1 MEENEYIE
9 DSQFLNESIMNYST
23 DYPDDEVLRDSA
35 EGELSESTDDDLENE
50 IDPDASELDVNPFNP
65 EDISI
70 VTNQM
75 AMEGLVRRFLQNSI
89 VLNPDFQRKEVWDIK
104 KKSQLIESLM
114 LKIPLPMFYMQSD
127 EDGILTV
134 VDGLQRLSTIR
145 DFVLGKDYLTIL
157 KEDNT
162 RREELR
168 GMGFKLKGLVFWSEF
183 EGKQFYQLPAKLQNR
198 ILEAQVQVT
207 VINPTTPEVVR
218 RNIFKRINTGG
229 IQLNSQEIRNAIY
242 AGEATVLLNDLAK
255 VDSFNQVMG
264 KSVNRLRMQDKEL
277 ILRFLSFLIRDY
289 KDYTRTV
296 TADMWL
302 GDTMIILN
310 AMKDLDKI
318 DYRRLSNWKTKE
330 PIRVRNLSK
339 ERITEYFDK
348 AMRRN
353 HLFFGENAFRKSFG
367 DQPKS
372 PINRSLFETWAF
384 IMGKYTDDEFDRL
397 YSNRDAFMQEYETI
411 LNDHD
416 FVLAISRHAMNHPDL
431 RKRFQT
437 LIDLTDKYAK

>member
-1 MEENEYIE
+1 MEENKYYYNVDENIDNQVSE
-9 DSQFLNESIMNYST
+9 RTDSE
-23 DYPDDEVLRDSA
+23 
-35 EGELSESTDDDLENE
+35 LENE
-50 IDPDASELDVNPFNP
+50 IDPEANDLDINPFNP

-75 AMEGLVRRFLQNSI
+75 AMDGLIRRFLQNSI
-89 VLNPDFQRKEVWDIK
+89 VLNPDFQRNQVWDIK

-114 LKIPLPMFYMQSD
+114 LKIPLPMFYVQSD

-145 DFVLGKDYLTIL
+145 DFVLGEEYMNLKKD
-157 KEDNT
+157 DGT

-168 GMGFKLKGLVFWSEF
+168 GMGFKLKGLEFWSEY
-183 EGKQFYQLPAKLQNR
+183 EGKQFYQLPPKLQNR

-207 VINPTTPEVVR
+207 VIHPTTPEVVR

-242 AGEATVLLNDLAK
+242 AGDATKLLNELSNI
-255 VDSFNQVMG
+255 DSFNQVMG
-264 KSVNRLRMQDKEL
+264 NSVNRLRMQDKEL

-289 KDYTRTV
+289 RDYTRTV

-310 AMKDLDKI
+310 AMYDLTQI
-318 DYRRLSNWKTKE
+318 DYRRLSNWKSKE
-330 PIRVRNLSK
+330 PIKVK
-339 ERITEYFDK
+339 TMPKDRIMEYFDN
-348 AMRRN
+348 AMKRCYRI
-353 HLFFGENAFRKSFG
+353 FGEHAFRKSFAG
-367 DQPKS
+367 QTKS

-384 IMGKYTDDEFDRL
+384 IMGRYTDEEFERL
-397 YSNRDAFMQEYETI
+397 MENRLAFMQEYEQV
-411 LNDHD
+411 LNDQD
-416 FVLAISRHAMNHPDL
+416 FELAISRHAMNHPDL
-431 RKRFQT
+431 RRRFQT
-437 LIDLTDKYAK
+437 LIDLTDKYAM

>member
-1 MEENEYIE
+1 MEENKLYY
-9 DSQFLNESIMNYST
+9 DL
-23 DYPDDEVLRDSA
+23 DDELKEQA
-35 EGELSESTDDDLENE
+35 SECRESGLENE
-50 IDPDASELDVNPFNP
+50 IDPEANELDINPFNP

-75 AMEGLVRRFLQNSI
+75 AMDGLVRRFLQGSI
-89 VLNPDFQRKEVWDIK
+89 VLNPDFQRNEVWDMK
-104 KKSQLIESLM
+104 KRSQLIESLM
-114 LKIPLPMFYMQSD
+114 LKIPLPMFYVQSD

-145 DFVLGKDYLTIL
+145 DFVLGEDYLNL
-157 KEDNT
+157 KKDDGT

-168 GMGFKLKGLVFWSEF
+168 GMGFKLKGLEFWSDY
-183 EGKQFYQLPAKLQNR
+183 EGKQFYQLPPKLQNR

-207 VINPTTPEVVR
+207 VIHPTTPEVVR

-242 AGEATVLLNDLAK
+242 AGPATNLLNELSNI
-255 VDSFNQVMG
+255 DSFNKVMG
-264 KSVNRLRMQDKEL
+264 NSVNRLRMQDKEL

-289 KDYTRTV
+289 KEYTRTV

-310 AMKDLDKI
+310 AMQDLSQI
-318 DYRRLSNWKTKE
+318 DYRRLSNWRSKE
-330 PIRVRNLSK
+330 PIKVRTMTK
-339 ERITEYFDK
+339 DRILQYFDK
-348 AMRRN
+348 AMKRN
-353 HLFFGENAFRKSFG
+353 YEIFGEHAFRKSFAG
-367 DQPKS
+367 QTKS

-384 IMGKYTDDEFDRL
+384 IMGRYTDEEFVRL
-397 YSNRDAFMQEYETI
+397 CENRRAFMQEYARV
-411 LNDHD
+411 LNNPD
-416 FVLAISRHAMNHPDL
+416 FELAISRHAMNHPDL
-431 RKRFQT
+431 RRRFQT

>member
-1 MEENEYIE
+1 MEENKY
-9 DSQFLNESIMNYST
+9 NYKL
-23 DYPDDEVLRDSA
+23 DDDQNISPTKCQE
-35 EGELSESTDDDLENE
+35 DDLENE
-50 IDPDASELDVNPFNP
+50 IDPEANDLDINPFNP

-75 AMEGLVRRFLQNSI
+75 AMDGLVRRFLQGSI
-89 VLNPDFQRKEVWDIK
+89 VLNPDFQRNEVWDPK

-114 LKIPLPMFYMQSD
+114 LKIPLPMFYVQSD

-145 DFVLGKDYLTIL
+145 DFVLGEDYLNFKT
-157 KEDNT
+157 DDGS

-168 GMGFKLKGLVFWSEF
+168 GMGFKLKGLEFWSDY
-183 EGKQFYQLPAKLQNR
+183 EGKQFYQLPPKLQNR

-207 VINPTTPEVVR
+207 VIHPTTPEVVR

-242 AGEATVLLNDLAK
+242 AGPATELLNELSNI
-255 VDSFNQVMG
+255 DSFNRVMG
-264 KSVNRLRMQDKEL
+264 NSVNRLRMQDKEL

-289 KDYTRTV
+289 KEYTRTV

-310 AMKDLDKI
+310 AMDDLTKI
-318 DYRRLSNWKTKE
+318 DYRRLSNWKSKE
-330 PIRVRNLSK
+330 PIKVRTMTK
-339 ERITEYFDK
+339 ERILYYFDK
-348 AMRRN
+348 AMKRN
-353 HLFFGENAFRKSFG
+353 HEIFGDHAFRKSFAG
-367 DQPKS
+367 QTKS

-384 IMGKYTDDEFDRL
+384 IMGRYTDEEFGRL
-397 YSNRDAFMQEYETI
+397 CDNRWAFMKEYEGV
-411 LNDHD
+411 LNDSD
-416 FVLAISRHAMNHPDL
+416 FELAISRHAMNHPDL

>member
-1 MEENEYIE
+1 MEENKLYY
-9 DSQFLNESIMNYST
+9 DL
-23 DYPDDEVLRDSA
+23 DDELKEQA
-35 EGELSESTDDDLENE
+35 SECRESGLENE
-50 IDPDASELDVNPFNP
+50 IDPEANELDINPFNP

-75 AMEGLVRRFLQNSI
+75 AMDGLVRRFLQGSI
-89 VLNPDFQRKEVWDIK
+89 VLNPDFQRNEVWDMK
-104 KKSQLIESLM
+104 KRSQLIESLM
-114 LKIPLPMFYMQSD
+114 LKIPLPMFYVQSD

-145 DFVLGKDYLTIL
+145 DFVLGEDYLNM
-157 KEDNT
+157 KKDDGT

-168 GMGFKLKGLVFWSEF
+168 GMGFKLKGLEFWSDY
-183 EGKQFYQLPAKLQNR
+183 EGKQFYQLPPKLQNR

-207 VINPTTPEVVR
+207 VIHPTTPEVVR

-242 AGEATVLLNDLAK
+242 AGPATNLLNELSNIG
-255 VDSFNQVMG
+255 SFNKVMG
-264 KSVNRLRMQDKEL
+264 NSVNRLRMQDKEL

-289 KDYTRTV
+289 KEYTRTV

-310 AMKDLDKI
+310 AMQDLSQI
-318 DYRRLSNWKTKE
+318 DYRRLSNWRSKE
-330 PIRVRNLSK
+330 PIKVRTMTK
-339 ERITEYFDK
+339 DRILQYFDK
-348 AMRRN
+348 AMKRN
-353 HLFFGENAFRKSFG
+353 YEIFGEHAFRKSFAG
-367 DQPKS
+367 QTKS

-384 IMGKYTDDEFDRL
+384 IMGRYTDKEFERL
-397 YSNRDAFMQEYETI
+397 MENRSAFMQEYEGV
-411 LNDHD
+411 LNDSE
-416 FVLAISRHAMNHPDL
+416 FELAISRHAMNHPDL
-431 RKRFQT
+431 RRRFQT

>member
-1 MEENEYIE
+1 MEENKLYY
-9 DSQFLNESIMNYST
+9 DL
-23 DYPDDEVLRDSA
+23 DDELKEQA
-35 EGELSESTDDDLENE
+35 SECRESGLENE
-50 IDPDASELDVNPFNP
+50 IDPEANELDINPFNP

-75 AMEGLVRRFLQNSI
+75 AMDGLVRRFLQGSI
-89 VLNPDFQRKEVWDIK
+89 VLNPDFQRNEVWDMK
-104 KKSQLIESLM
+104 KRSQLIESLM
-114 LKIPLPMFYMQSD
+114 LKIPLPMFYVQSD

-145 DFVLGKDYLTIL
+145 DFVLGEDCLNLKKD
-157 KEDNT
+157 DGT

-168 GMGFKLKGLVFWSEF
+168 GMGFKLKGLEFWSEY
-183 EGKQFYQLPAKLQNR
+183 EGKQFYQLPPKLQNR

-207 VINPTTPEVVR
+207 VIHPTTPEVVR

-242 AGEATVLLNDLAK
+242 AGPATNLLNELSNI
-255 VDSFNQVMG
+255 DSFNKVMG
-264 KSVNRLRMQDKEL
+264 NSVNRLRMQDKEL

-289 KDYTRTV
+289 KEYTRTV

-310 AMKDLDKI
+310 AMQDLSQI
-318 DYRRLSNWKTKE
+318 DYRRLSNWRSKE
-330 PIRVRNLSK
+330 PIKVRTMTK
-339 ERITEYFDK
+339 DRILQYFDK
-348 AMRRN
+348 AMKRN
-353 HLFFGENAFRKSFG
+353 YEIFGEHAFRKSFAG
-367 DQPKS
+367 QTKS

-384 IMGKYTDDEFDRL
+384 IMGRYTDEEFVRL
-397 YSNRDAFMQEYETI
+397 CENRRAFMQEYARV
-411 LNDHD
+411 LNNPD
-416 FVLAISRHAMNHPDL
+416 FELAISRHAMNHPDL
-431 RKRFQT
+431 RRRFQT

>member
-1 MEENEYIE
+1 MEENKLYY
-9 DSQFLNESIMNYST
+9 DL
-23 DYPDDEVLRDSA
+23 DDELKEQA
-35 EGELSESTDDDLENE
+35 SECRESGLENE
-50 IDPDASELDVNPFNP
+50 IDPEANELDINPFNP

-75 AMEGLVRRFLQNSI
+75 AMDGLVRRFLQGSI
-89 VLNPDFQRKEVWDIK
+89 VLNPDFQRNEVWDMK
-104 KKSQLIESLM
+104 KRSQLIESLM
-114 LKIPLPMFYMQSD
+114 LKIPLPMFYVQSD

-145 DFVLGKDYLTIL
+145 DFVLGEDYLNM
-157 KEDNT
+157 KKDDGT

-168 GMGFKLKGLVFWSEF
+168 GMGFKLKGLEFWSEY
-183 EGKQFYQLPAKLQNR
+183 EGKQFYQLPPKLQNR

-207 VINPTTPEVVR
+207 VIHPTTPEVVR

-242 AGEATVLLNDLAK
+242 AGPATNLLNELSNIG
-255 VDSFNQVMG
+255 SFNKVMG
-264 KSVNRLRMQDKEL
+264 NSVNRLRMQDKEL

-289 KDYTRTV
+289 KEYTRTV

-310 AMKDLDKI
+310 AMQDLSQI
-318 DYRRLSNWKTKE
+318 DYRRLSNWRSKE
-330 PIRVRNLSK
+330 PIKVRTMTK
-339 ERITEYFDK
+339 DRILQYFDK
-348 AMRRN
+348 AMKRN
-353 HLFFGENAFRKSFG
+353 YEIFGEHAFRKSFAG
-367 DQPKS
+367 QTKS

-384 IMGKYTDDEFDRL
+384 IMGRYTDKEFERL
-397 YSNRDAFMQEYETI
+397 MENRSAFMQEYEGV
-411 LNDHD
+411 LNDSE
-416 FVLAISRHAMNHPDL
+416 FELAISRHAMNHPDL
-431 RKRFQT
+431 RRRFQT